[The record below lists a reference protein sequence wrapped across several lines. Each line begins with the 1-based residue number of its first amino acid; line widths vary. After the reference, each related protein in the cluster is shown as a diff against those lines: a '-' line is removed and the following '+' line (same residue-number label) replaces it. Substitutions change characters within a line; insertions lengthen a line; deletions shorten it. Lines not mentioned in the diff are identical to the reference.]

1 MTDPERILEGL
12 DPEQRQVAATPVG
25 AMRVLAGAGTGK
37 TRAIT
42 HRIAYGVHAGAF
54 PAQQVLAVTFTARA
68 AGEMRTR
75 LRALGVPGVQARTF
89 HAAALRQLQY
99 FHPHV
104 VGGAPPQIINSKAP
118 LVAEA
123 ASRLRLEVDR
133 TAVRD
138 LAAEVE
144 WAKVSLLT
152 PATYAAEA
160 RRLERSAG
168 GLDPSAMAR
177 LLEVYAEV
185 ASDRGVMDFED
196 VLLSMLAILRDRPD
210 VARTVRSQYRHFVV
224 DEYQDVN
231 AVQQALL
238 EAWTG
243 ERHDVCVVGDA
254 AQTIYSFTGATP
266 QHLLDFPTRHPGVT
280 SVQLHRNYRSTPQ
293 VLGVA
298 NAVIAGDVRSAAG
311 RVELH
316 AQRPPGPEPEL
327 TVHADDEAE
336 ARWVAQRIGE
346 LTASGEVTPGDVAVL
361 FRTNGQSEAV
371 ETALAR
377 AGVPYLVRGG
387 ERFFNR
393 QEVRAGI
400 VLLRGAVRSD
410 DGELPLVRL
419 TADVLSGAGWTHE
432 PPQSSGAQRERW
444 ESLQA
449 LLTVAEDLAAAAP
462 EARMADLVAELDRR
476 AAEQHAPAMDGVTLA
491 SLHAAKGLE
500 WPVVFIIGCSEGLM
514 PISLAR
520 TPQAV
525 DEERRLAYVGITR
538 ARDRLLLSRA
548 KGRPGAR
555 SEREPSRFL
564 AGAASVLGSEAVATR
579 APAEPGGGRSRRRA
593 RPAVCRQCGVPLEN
607 ATQAKVGRCA
617 DCPPEYDVAT
627 FEALKA
633 WRKAVALHTSKPAF
647 TVFTDVTLEGIAT
660 ADPGEVADLA
670 GVSGIGRAKL
680 ERFGPSVMRVLGGED
695 PQAVADEVFGEEA
708 AG

>member
-1 MTDPERILEGL
+1 MADPEQILQGL
-12 DPEQRQVAATPVG
+12 DPEQRQVAANPVG

-75 LRALGVPGVQARTF
+75 LRGLGVPGVQARTF

-99 FHPHV
+99 FHPQV
-104 VGGAPPQIINSKAP
+104 VGGAPPQIIASKAP

-133 TAVRD
+133 TAIRD
-138 LAAEVE
+138 LASEVE
-144 WAKVSLLT
+144 WSKVTLLT
-152 PATYAAEA
+152 PSTYPAEA
-160 RRLERSAG
+160 RRLGRSAG

-177 LLEVYAEV
+177 LIEVYGEV

-210 VARTVRSQYRHFVV
+210 VARTIRSQYRHFVV

-238 EAWTG
+238 EAWMG

-254 AQTIYSFTGATP
+254 AQTIYTFTGASP
-266 QHLLDFPTRHPGVT
+266 RHLLEFPSRHPQTT
-280 SVQLHRNYRSTPQ
+280 SVVLHRNYRSTPQ
-293 VLGVA
+293 VLQVA
-298 NAVIAGDVRSAAG
+298 NAVIAADPQAAGG

-316 AQRPPGPEPEL
+316 SQRPAGPEPEL
-327 TVHADDEAE
+327 SVHDDDEAE
-336 ARWVAQRIGE
+336 ARWVADRIGQ
-346 LTASGEVTPGDVAVL
+346 LTAQEDVTPGDVAVL
-361 FRTNGQSEAV
+361 FRTNGQSEAI

-387 ERFFNR
+387 ERFFAR

-410 DGELPLVRL
+410 DGEVPLVRL
-419 TADVLSGAGWTHE
+419 TTDVLSGAGWTHE
-432 PPQSSGAQRERW
+432 PPASSGAQRERW

-449 LLTVAEDLAAAAP
+449 LVSVAEDLAAVNP
-462 EARMADLVAELDRR
+462 DARMGDLVAELDRR
-476 AAEQHAPAMDGVTLA
+476 SAEQHAPAMDGVTLA

-500 WPVVFIIGCSEGLM
+500 WPVVFIVGCSEGLM

-520 TPQAV
+520 TPEAV
-525 DEERRLAYVGITR
+525 AEERRLAYVGITR
-538 ARDRLLLSRA
+538 AEDRLFLTRA
-548 KGRPGAR
+548 RGRAGAR

-564 AGAASVLGSEAVATR
+564 AGAASVLGQEAVSEKQ
-579 APAEPGGGRSRRRA
+579 PAGPGKKRSRR
-593 RPAVCRQCGVPLEN
+593 RPAVCRQCGTPLEN

-617 DCPPEYDVAT
+617 DCPPDYDVET

-633 WRKAVALHTSKPAF
+633 WRKALALKLSKPAF
-647 TVFTDVTLEGIAT
+647 VIFNDATLEGIAS
-660 ADPGEVADLA
+660 ADPHAVEDLA
-670 GVSGIGRAKL
+670 GVSGVGRAKL
-680 ERFGPSVMRVLGGED
+680 ERFGPDVMRVLGGAD
-695 PQAVADEVFGEEA
+695 PQEVAEEFEA
-708 AG
+708 EA

>member
-1 MTDPERILEGL
+1 MADPEQILQGL
-12 DPEQRQVAATPVG
+12 DPEQRQVAANPVG

-75 LRALGVPGVQARTF
+75 LRGLGVPGVQARTF

-99 FHPHV
+99 FHPQV
-104 VGGAPPQIINSKAP
+104 VGGAPPQIIASKAP

-133 TAVRD
+133 TAIRD
-138 LAAEVE
+138 LASEVE
-144 WAKVSLLT
+144 WSKVTLLT
-152 PATYAAEA
+152 PSTYPAEA
-160 RRLERSAG
+160 RRLGRSAG

-177 LLEVYAEV
+177 LIEVYGEV

-210 VARTVRSQYRHFVV
+210 VARTIRSQYRHFVV

-238 EAWTG
+238 EAWMG

-254 AQTIYSFTGATP
+254 AQTIYTFTGASP
-266 QHLLDFPTRHPGVT
+266 RHLLEFPSRHPQTT
-280 SVQLHRNYRSTPQ
+280 SVVLHRNYRSTPQ
-293 VLGVA
+293 VLQVA
-298 NAVIAGDVRSAAG
+298 NAVIAADPQAAGG

-316 AQRPPGPEPEL
+316 SQRPAGPEPEL
-327 TVHADDEAE
+327 SVHDDDEAE
-336 ARWVAQRIGE
+336 ARWVADRIGQ
-346 LTASGEVTPGDVAVL
+346 LTAQEDVTPGDVAVL
-361 FRTNGQSEAV
+361 FRTNGQSEAI

-387 ERFFNR
+387 ERFFAR

-410 DGELPLVRL
+410 DGEVPLVRL
-419 TADVLSGAGWTHE
+419 TTDVLSGAGWTHE
-432 PPQSSGAQRERW
+432 PPASSGAQRERW

-449 LLTVAEDLAAAAP
+449 LVSVAEDLAAVNP
-462 EARMADLVAELDRR
+462 DARMGDLVAELDRR
-476 AAEQHAPAMDGVTLA
+476 SAEQHAPAMDGVTLA

-500 WPVVFIIGCSEGLM
+500 WPVVFIVGCSEGLM

-520 TPQAV
+520 TPEAV
-525 DEERRLAYVGITR
+525 AEERRLAYVGITR
-538 ARDRLLLSRA
+538 AEDRLFLTRA
-548 KGRPGAR
+548 RGRAGAR

-564 AGAASVLGSEAVATR
+564 AGAASVLGQEAVSEKR
-579 APAEPGGGRSRRRA
+579 PAGPGKKRSRR
-593 RPAVCRQCGVPLEN
+593 RPAVCRQCGTPLEN

-617 DCPPEYDVAT
+617 DCPPDYDVET

-633 WRKAVALHTSKPAF
+633 WRKALALKLSKPAF
-647 TVFTDVTLEGIAT
+647 VIFNDATLEGIAT
-660 ADPGEVADLA
+660 ADPHAVEDLA
-670 GVSGIGRAKL
+670 GVSGVGRAKL
-680 ERFGPSVMRVLGGED
+680 ERFGPDVLRVLGGAD
-695 PQAVADEVFGEEA
+695 PQEVAEEFEA
-708 AG
+708 EA

>member
-1 MTDPERILEGL
+1 MADPERLLEGL
-12 DPEQRQVAATPVG
+12 DPEQRRVAAHPVG

-42 HRIAYGVHAGAF
+42 HRIAYGVHSGAF
-54 PAQQVLAVTFTARA
+54 PAQQLLAVTFTARA

-75 LRALGVPGVQARTF
+75 LRELGVPGVQARTF
-89 HAAALRQLQY
+89 HSAALRQLQF
-99 FHPHV
+99 FHPQV
-104 VGGAPPQIINSKAP
+104 VGGPPPQIISSKAP

-123 ASRLRLEVDR
+123 AARLRLQVDR
-133 TAVRD
+133 ATVRD

-160 RRLERSAG
+160 RRQEREVG
-168 GLDPSAMAR
+168 GLDASAMAR
-177 LLEVYAEV
+177 VLEVYGEV

-196 VLLSMLAILRDRPD
+196 VLLSMLGILRERED

-266 QHLLDFPTRHPGVT
+266 RHLLDFPSRHPDVT
-280 SVQLHRNYRSTPQ
+280 SVVLHRNYRSTPQ
-293 VLGVA
+293 ILQVA
-298 NAVIAGDVRSAAG
+298 NAVIAADPRSAGG

-316 AQRPPGPEPEL
+316 AQRPAGPAPEL
-327 TVHADDEAE
+327 SVHADEEAE
-336 ARWVAQRIGE
+336 ATWVAGRIRE
-346 LTASGEVTPGDVAVL
+346 LTEQEDVTPGDVAVL

-377 AGVPYLVRGG
+377 AGLPYLVRGG
-387 ERFFNR
+387 ERFFAR

-410 DGELPLVRL
+410 DGEVPLVRL

-432 PPQSSGAQRERW
+432 PPASSGAQRERW

-449 LLTVAEDLAAAAP
+449 LLTVAEDLAAASP
-462 EARMADLVAELDRR
+462 EARMVDLVAELDRR

-500 WPVVFIIGCSEGLM
+500 WPVVFVIGCSEGLL

-520 TPQAV
+520 TGEAV
-525 DEERRLAYVGITR
+525 AEERRLAYVGITR
-538 ARDRLLLSRA
+538 ARDRLLLTRA
-548 KGRPGAR
+548 RGRPGSR
-555 SEREPSRFL
+555 GQREPSRFL
-564 AGAASVLGSEAVATR
+564 AGAAEFLGDEAVPQR
-579 APAEPGGGRSRRRA
+579 AVESSGGGRGRTRRR
-593 RPAVCRQCGVPLEN
+593 PAFCRQCGEPLEN

-617 DCPPEYDVAT
+617 DCPPEYDVET

-633 WRKAVALHTSKPAF
+633 WRKALSLGLSKPAF
-647 TVFTDVTLEGIAT
+647 VIFTDATLEGIAT
-660 ADPGEVADLA
+660 ADPSEVADLA
-670 GVSGIGRAKL
+670 GVPGVGRAKL

-695 PQAVADEVFGEEA
+695 PQEVAQELVD
-708 AG
+708 AGS